1 MLLGLCIVFKYVV
14 LCGGGVNYCLGFID
28 VFLIKENYII
38 VFGLVCQ
45 VVEKVFW
52 LYLDVLVEVEVENL
66 DELDDVLKV
75 GVDIIMLDNFNIDQM
90 CEVVKCVNGQV
101 WLEVF
106 GNVIVEILCEFVEI
120 GVDFIFVGVL
130 IKYVCVFDFFMCFC

>member
-1 MLLGLCIVFKYVV
+1 MQLLDMCKILFGLCLVLKYVV
-14 LCGGGVNYCLGFID
+14 FCGGGVNYCLGFFD

-66 DELDDVLKV
+66 EEFDEVLKV
-75 GVDIIMLDNFNIDQM
+75 GVDIIMLDNFEIEQM
-90 CEVVKCVNGQV
+90 CEVVKCINGKV
-101 WLEVF
+101 LLEVF
-106 GNVIVEILCEFVEI
+106 GNVIDKILCEFVEM

-130 IKYVCVFDFFMCFC
+130 IKYV